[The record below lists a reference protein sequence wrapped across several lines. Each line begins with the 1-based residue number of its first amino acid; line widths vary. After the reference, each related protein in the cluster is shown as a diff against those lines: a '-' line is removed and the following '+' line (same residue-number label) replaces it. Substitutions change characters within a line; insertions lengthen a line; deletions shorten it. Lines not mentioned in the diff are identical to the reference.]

1 MPLGGEAMPEPGD
14 CDCQL
19 HKDIVHWRDNYYW
32 QGALTTGGL
41 IEITLLD
48 IITIQLCYCSKGEA
62 SKVSQAP
69 LTV

>member
-41 IEITLLD
+41 IEIDRVHGYAIHTHF
-48 IITIQLCYCSKGEA
+48 
-62 SKVSQAP
+62 
-69 LTV
+69 